1 MKDVLNK
8 VLLTS
13 FVRFTRHEKGSS
25 IGTKTGVIAV
35 KGLMIL
41 LPVLSLNQCVIRY
54 ALNLSKNIII
64 LRMLDQFLT
73 YYNQL
78 IKISAILIN

>member
-41 LPVLSLNQCVIRY
+41 LLVLSLNQCVIRY
-54 ALNLSKNIII
+54 ALNLSKKYYIPKNARSISNV
-64 LRMLDQFLT
+64 LR
-73 YYNQL
+73 N
-78 IKISAILIN
+78 LIN

>member
-13 FVRFTRHEKGSS
+13 FVQFTRHEKGSS

-41 LPVLSLNQCVIRY
+41 LLVLSLTQCVIRY
-54 ALNLSKNIII
+54 ALH
-64 LRMLDQFLT
+64 
-73 YYNQL
+73 
-78 IKISAILIN
+78 

>member
-41 LPVLSLNQCVIRY
+41 LLV
-54 ALNLSKNIII
+54 LNLHPSVIIYVFHISKNIVI
-64 LRMLDQFLT
+64 DVSF
-73 YYNQL
+73 
-78 IKISAILIN
+78 